1 MMIPYKLHFFQLL
14 EPYVHTSAF
23 HSELKNSEKNA
34 VNIV

>member
-23 HSELKNSEKNA
+23 HSEPKNSEKNV